1 MTFTPIEEQGFRYI
15 ESNPENSKTLLLL
28 HGLFGALS
36 NFGGII
42 KYFGDKGNVVV
53 PILPIYELPLR
64 KVSVMG
70 LVHHV
75 EAFVKFKGY
84 SELNVVGNSL
94 GGHIAILFAL
104 NNKDLVRSVT
114 LTGSSGLF
122 EAPLG
127 STFPKR
133 GNYDFIRKKTESTF
147 YEPTVATKE
156 LVDEVFDI
164 VNDRNKA
171 IRVIATAKSALRH
184 NVGDDVHKIKCPVLL
199 VWGRNDTITPA
210 FVGEQFNE
218 LFPNSRLFIL
228 EKCGHAPM
236 MEHPGEFN
244 RLLEEFLV
252 DIGEIK

>member
-42 KYFGDKGNVVV
+42 KYFGDKVNVVV

-94 GGHIAILFAL
+94 GGHISILFAL